1 MHLQHHMLIMNA
13 DDRNPAA
20 ASSSHAQA
28 GFSLIEVLI
37 SMVIVAIGL
46 LGLAG
51 LQARAMNAEF
61 ESYQRSQ
68 AVLLANDMVERMRM
82 SRTSYG
88 KFKNVSSATTGGGY
102 LGTTGADSFAVDCV
116 STDAGDI
123 ALCEWSSLLTGTA
136 ETTGGSKVGAMI
148 GARGCV
154 TYDATTEIAGV
165 ADSGVFTV
173 SVAWQGTQD
182 TVASTSNLCATGLY
196 GAEARRRVIS
206 MAIRLARLS

>member
-1 MHLQHHMLIMNA
+1 MLTMKP
-13 DDRNPAA
+13 DDRPTG
-20 ASSSHAQA
+20 SSSGSQAQA

-88 KFKNVSSATTGGGY
+88 KFKNVSSATTGSGY
-102 LGTTGADSFAVDCV
+102 LGTTGVGSFAVDCA

-123 ALCEWSSLLTGTA
+123 SLCEWDSLLTGTA

-154 TYDATTEIAGV
+154 TYDAATEIAGV

-206 MAIRLARLS
+206 MSIRLARLS

>member
-1 MHLQHHMLIMNA
+1 MKRMNQISCIPSA
-13 DDRNPAA
+13 V
-20 ASSSHAQA
+20 HGQA

-37 SMVIVAIGL
+37 SMMIVAIGL

-88 KFKNVSSATTGGGY
+88 KFKNVSTATTGSGY
-102 LGTTGADSFAVDCV
+102 LGTAGANSYTVDCA
-116 STDAGDI
+116 STDAGDV
-123 ALCEWSSLLTGTA
+123 ALCEWDSLLTGTA

-148 GARGCV
+148 GARGCI
-154 TYDATTEIAGV
+154 TYDSTSEIAGV
-165 ADSGVFTV
+165 ADSGVFAVTV
-173 SVAWQGTQD
+173 VWQGTQD

-196 GAEARRRVIS
+196 GGEARRRVVTMS
-206 MAIRLARLS
+206 IRLARLS

>member
-1 MHLQHHMLIMNA
+1 MKRLQRFSFIS
-13 DDRNPAA
+13 PPC
-20 ASSSHAQA
+20 SAQA

-37 SMVIVAIGL
+37 SMMIVAIGL

-61 ESYQRSQ
+61 ESYQRGQ

-102 LGTTGADSFAVDCV
+102 VGTAGADSYTVNCA
-116 STDAGDI
+116 STDAGDV
-123 ALCEWSSLLTGTA
+123 ALCEWDSLLSGTA

-154 TYDATTEIAGV
+154 TYDSATELAGIV
-165 ADSGVFTV
+165 DSGVFTV
-173 SVAWQGTQD
+173 TVVWQGTQD

-196 GAEARRRVIS
+196 GGEARRRVVTMS
-206 MAIRLARLS
+206 IRLARLS

>member
-1 MHLQHHMLIMNA
+1 MKHMQRI
-13 DDRNPAA
+13 
-20 ASSSHAQA
+20 SSISPPCSVQA

-37 SMVIVAIGL
+37 SMMIVAIGL

-61 ESYQRSQ
+61 ESYQRGQ

-88 KFKNVSSATTGGGY
+88 KFKNVSTAASGSGY
-102 LGTTGADSFAVDCV
+102 VGTAGADSYTVDCA
-116 STDAGDI
+116 SADAGDV
-123 ALCEWSSLLTGTA
+123 ALCEWDSLLKGTA

-148 GARGCV
+148 GARGCI
-154 TYDATTEIAGV
+154 TYDSATELAGIV
-165 ADSGVFTV
+165 DSGVFTV
-173 SVAWQGTQD
+173 TVVWQGTQD

-196 GAEARRRVIS
+196 GGEARRRVVT